1 MTEKAIAT
9 AKKNVEGSEQLTNM
23 IGKWVKTDDENKPF
37 QVENDD
43 QLRWVFQMMEE
54 KRKEIRAKKDM
65 IQQAI
70 DYYEGQIKDLR
81 KDIDYFKGLA
91 MQYAEEQADEDPN
104 WSFKESPY
112 GRIIRKKEKTDL
124 VVSDEQALINHLK
137 GTEFVEH
144 VEEDKLKWGDL
155 KKTLSTPD
163 GEHVVNDDGEL
174 VDDVTV
180 VTNPSVLVMKH
191 KNAKDSWVEKED

>member
-1 MTEKAIAT
+1 MTEETMTKGTEELNKMIANAT
-9 AKKNVEGSEQLTNM
+9 ANQEEKERFS
-23 IGKWVKTDDENKPF
+23 I
-37 QVENDD
+37 ENDD
-43 QLRWVFQMMEE
+43 QLKWAFQMMEE

-65 IQQAI
+65 IQQAT
-70 DYYEGQIKDLR
+70 DYYESQIKDLR
-81 KDIDYFKGLA
+81 KDINSLKDMA

-104 WSFKESPY
+104 WQFKESPY
-112 GRIIRKKEKTDL
+112 GRIIRKNEKIDL

-144 VEEDKLKWGDL
+144 VEEEKLKWGDL

-174 VDDVTV
+174 VDGITV
-180 VTNPSVLVMKH
+180 VTKPSALVMKH

>member
-1 MTEKAIAT
+1 MTEETMTKGTEELNKMVANAT
-9 AKKNVEGSEQLTNM
+9 ANQEEKERFS
-23 IGKWVKTDDENKPF
+23 I
-37 QVENDD
+37 ENDD
-43 QLRWVFQMMEE
+43 QLKWAFQMMEE

-180 VTNPSVLVMKH
+180 VTKPSVLVMKH
-191 KNAKDSWVEKED
+191 KNAKDSWIEKED

>member
-1 MTEKAIAT
+1 MTEETMTKGTEELNKMVANST
-9 AKKNVEGSEQLTNM
+9 ANQEEKERFS
-23 IGKWVKTDDENKPF
+23 I
-37 QVENDD
+37 ENDD
-43 QLRWVFQMMEE
+43 QLKWVFQMMEE

-65 IQQAI
+65 IQQAT
-70 DYYEGQIKDLR
+70 DYYESQIKDLR
-81 KDIDYFKGLA
+81 KDINSFKDMA

-104 WSFKESPY
+104 WQFKESPY
-112 GRIIRKKEKTDL
+112 GRIIRKNEKIDL
-124 VVSDEQALINHLK
+124 VVSDERELINHLK

-144 VEEDKLKWGDL
+144 VEEEKLKWGDL

-174 VDDVTV
+174 VDGVTV
-180 VTNPSVLVMKH
+180 VTKPSVLVMKH

>member
-1 MTEKAIAT
+1 MTEETMTKGTEELNKMVANAT
-9 AKKNVEGSEQLTNM
+9 A
-23 IGKWVKTDDENKPF
+23 NKEEKERF
-37 QVENDD
+37 SIENDD
-43 QLRWVFQMMEE
+43 QLKWAFQMMEE

-180 VTNPSVLVMKH
+180 VTEPSALVMKH

>member
-1 MTEKAIAT
+1 MTEETMTKGTEELNKMVANAT
-9 AKKNVEGSEQLTNM
+9 VNQEEKERFS
-23 IGKWVKTDDENKPF
+23 I
-37 QVENDD
+37 ENDD
-43 QLRWVFQMMEE
+43 QLKWVFQMMEE

-180 VTNPSVLVMKH
+180 VTEPSALVMKH

>member
-1 MTEKAIAT
+1 MTEETMTKGTEELNKMVANST
-9 AKKNVEGSEQLTNM
+9 ANQEEKERFS
-23 IGKWVKTDDENKPF
+23 I
-37 QVENDD
+37 ENDD
-43 QLRWVFQMMEE
+43 QLKWAFQMMEE

-65 IQQAI
+65 IQQAT
-70 DYYEGQIKDLR
+70 DYYESQIKDLR
-81 KDIDYFKGLA
+81 KDINSFKDMA

-104 WSFKESPY
+104 WQFKESPY
-112 GRIIRKKEKTDL
+112 GRIIRKNEKIDL

-155 KKTLSTPD
+155 KQTLSTPD

-174 VDDVTV
+174 VDGVTV
-180 VTNPSVLVMKH
+180 VTKPSALVMKH
-191 KNAKDSWVEKED
+191 KSVKGSWVEKED

>member
-1 MTEKAIAT
+1 MTEETMTKGTEELNKMIANST
-9 AKKNVEGSEQLTNM
+9 ASQEEKERFS
-23 IGKWVKTDDENKPF
+23 I
-37 QVENDD
+37 ENDD
-43 QLRWVFQMMEE
+43 QLKWVFQMMEE

-65 IQQAI
+65 IQQAT
-70 DYYEGQIKDLR
+70 DYYESQIKDLR
-81 KDIDYFKGLA
+81 KDINSLKDMA

-112 GRIIRKKEKTDL
+112 GRIIRKNEKIDL
-124 VVSDEQALINHLK
+124 VVSDERELINHLK

-144 VEEDKLKWGDL
+144 VEEEKLKWGDL

-174 VDDVTV
+174 VDGVTV
-180 VTNPSVLVMKH
+180 VTKPSVLVMKH

>member
-1 MTEKAIAT
+1 MTEETMTKGTEELNKMVANAT
-9 AKKNVEGSEQLTNM
+9 ANQEEKERFS
-23 IGKWVKTDDENKPF
+23 I
-37 QVENDD
+37 ENDD
-43 QLRWVFQMMEE
+43 QLKWAFQMMEE
-54 KRKEIRAKKDM
+54 KRKEIRSKKDM
-65 IQQAI
+65 IQQAT

-180 VTNPSVLVMKH
+180 VTKPSVLVMKH

>member
-1 MTEKAIAT
+1 MTEETMTKGTEELNKMVANAT
-9 AKKNVEGSEQLTNM
+9 ANQEEKERFL
-23 IGKWVKTDDENKPF
+23 I
-37 QVENDD
+37 ENDD
-43 QLRWVFQMMEE
+43 QLKWAFQMMEE

-65 IQQAI
+65 IQQAT
-70 DYYEGQIKDLR
+70 DYYESQIKDLR
-81 KDIDYFKGLA
+81 KDINSFKDMA

-104 WSFKESPY
+104 WQFKESPY
-112 GRIIRKKEKTDL
+112 GRIIRKNEKIDL

-163 GEHVVNDDGEL
+163 GEHVINDDGEL

-180 VTNPSVLVMKH
+180 VTKPSALVMKH

>member
-1 MTEKAIAT
+1 MTEETMTKGTEELNKMVANST
-9 AKKNVEGSEQLTNM
+9 ANQEEKERFS
-23 IGKWVKTDDENKPF
+23 I
-37 QVENDD
+37 ENDD
-43 QLRWVFQMMEE
+43 QLKWAFQMMEE

-65 IQQAI
+65 IQQAT
-70 DYYEGQIKDLR
+70 DYYESQIKDLR
-81 KDIDYFKGLA
+81 KDINSFKDMA
-91 MQYAEEQADEDPN
+91 MQYADEQADEDPN
-104 WSFKESPY
+104 WQFKESPY
-112 GRIIRKKEKTDL
+112 GRIIRKNEKIDL

-144 VEEDKLKWGDL
+144 VEEEKLKWGDL

-174 VDDVTV
+174 VDGVTV
-180 VTNPSVLVMKH
+180 VTKPSVLVMKH

>member
-1 MTEKAIAT
+1 MTEETMTKGTEELNKMVANST
-9 AKKNVEGSEQLTNM
+9 ANQEEKERFS
-23 IGKWVKTDDENKPF
+23 I
-37 QVENDD
+37 ENDD
-43 QLRWVFQMMEE
+43 QLKWVFQMMEE

-65 IQQAI
+65 IQQAT
-70 DYYEGQIKDLR
+70 DYYESQIKDLR
-81 KDIDYFKGLA
+81 KDINSFKDMA

-112 GRIIRKKEKTDL
+112 GRIIRKNEKIDL

-144 VEEDKLKWGDL
+144 VEEEKLKWGDL

-174 VDDVTV
+174 VDGVIV
-180 VTNPSVLVMKH
+180 VTKPSVLVMKH

>member
-23 IGKWVKTDDENKPF
+23 IGQWVKTDDENKPF

-65 IQQAI
+65 IQQAT

-81 KDIDYFKGLA
+81 KDINYFKGLA
-91 MQYAEEQADEDPN
+91 MQYAEEQAGEDPN

-112 GRIIRKKEKTDL
+112 GRITRTKESSKLAITDKK
-124 VVSDEQALINHLK
+124 ALIKHYK
-137 GTEFVEH
+137 GTPFVEE
-144 VEEDKLKWGDL
+144 VVQDKLKWADL
-155 KKTLSTPD
+155 KKNLSSPD
-163 GEHVVNDDGEL
+163 GQHVTNEDGEL
-174 VDDVTV
+174 INGVEV
-180 VTNPSVLVMKH
+180 VTKPSALVMKH
-191 KNAKDSWVEKED
+191 KSVKGSWIEKED

>member
-65 IQQAI
+65 IQQAT

-81 KDIDYFKGLA
+81 KDIGHSKNRLTDVLFA
-91 MQYAEEQADEDPN
+91 
-104 WSFKESPY
+104 
-112 GRIIRKKEKTDL
+112 KK
-124 VVSDEQALINHLK
+124 
-137 GTEFVEH
+137 
-144 VEEDKLKWGDL
+144 
-155 KKTLSTPD
+155 KKPI
-163 GEHVVNDDGEL
+163 
-174 VDDVTV
+174 
-180 VTNPSVLVMKH
+180 
-191 KNAKDSWVEKED
+191 